1 MARRKK
7 PSRIPGLHVW
17 LLAAAL
23 GLAGVIFGRDDPQ
36 MRDTFFDM
44 AGRLLKDESTPR
56 ETMAGG
62 ARIIDGDTL
71 DLDGNRIRLFGIDA
85 PERAQ
90 TCRRAN
96 HDWNCGTEATA
107 ALVRAIGDRKLTC
120 EKRDVDRYDRIVA
133 VCHAGDVELNTWMV
147 RNGWALAY
155 RQYGGEIYGANERAA
170 KADKAG
176 VWSGQFENP
185 WEWRRL
191 H

>member
-7 PSRIPGLHVW
+7 PSRIPGLQAW

-23 GLAGVIFGRDDPQ
+23 VLAGFIFGRDDPQ

-44 AGRLLKDESTPR
+44 AGRLLNDRGTPR

-71 DLDGNRIRLFGIDA
+71 DLDGKRIRLYGIDA

-90 TCRRAN
+90 TCTRGNRN
-96 HDWNCGTEATA
+96 WNCGTEATA
-107 ALVRAIGDRKLTC
+107 ALVQAIGDRTLTC
-120 EKRDVDRYDRIVA
+120 EKKDVDRYDRIVA
-133 VCHAGDVELNTWMV
+133 ICHAGDVDLNTWMV

-170 KADKAG
+170 KNDKAG

-185 WEWRRL
+185 WDWRRS